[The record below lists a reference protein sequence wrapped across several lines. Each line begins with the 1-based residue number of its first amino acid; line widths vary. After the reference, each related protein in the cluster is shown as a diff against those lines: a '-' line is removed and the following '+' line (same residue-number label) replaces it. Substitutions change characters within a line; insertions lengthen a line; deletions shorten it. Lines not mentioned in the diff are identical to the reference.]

1 MTTKIACLSN
11 LEIKKRK
18 KKLFYE
24 KFQTFSFN
32 INYFNIILILIIL
45 ILIILIIHKIEFK
58 FIFNW
63 ILHKSLTI
71 FKKMCRHQDK

>member
-45 ILIILIIHKIEFK
+45 IIHKIEFK